1 MTVDRNRGL
10 VRSGMSILSG
20 YVLVLHD
27 YDVLGG
33 MLNPLSELVDV
44 SVGVHGFD
52 YGRGCHFYDFRTL
65 DNGFQGDANGF
76 SATGKNACGMDVA
89 VDRGVVWNCLLYTS
103 SYARSGQSN
112 AAVVRYP
119 PRTSPS

>member
-1 MTVDRNRGL
+1 
-10 VRSGMSILSG
+10 
-20 YVLVLHD
+20 VLHD

-65 DNGFQGDANGF
+65 DNGFQGDADGS
-76 SATGKNACGMDVA
+76 SATGKDSGGVNVP
-89 VDRGVVWNCLLYTS
+89 VDGRVVWNTVL
-103 SYARSGQSN
+103 
-112 AAVVRYP
+112 
-119 PRTSPS
+119 PSDLVGTAPT